1 MNLLKYVKIKTTNTQ
16 LTCYVLSNHSASV
29 SQFYSNGSMSRSEY
43 STMVA
48 SLSEWS
54 VSDKQRVASESSW
67 KSLSPPEI
75 DSNDEDDESQ
85 KCGASDD
92 RPIQYNTPE
101 LSKKNKQISEYD
113 VITLSEIIRF
123 AYNLVGQCLC

>member
-1 MNLLKYVKIKTTNTQ
+1 
-16 LTCYVLSNHSASV
+16 
-29 SQFYSNGSMSRSEY
+29 
-43 STMVA
+43 MVA

-54 VSDKQRVASESSW
+54 VSGKQRVASESSS

-92 RPIQYNTPE
+92 RPIRYNTPE